1 MPRVCGPSCRGASI
15 RGIAVLGGGGQLGT
29 AFTRLLGDDA
39 NGLSHADLDLTRLDD
54 IAPTLD
60 ALDPSV
66 VINCAAYTAVDRAEE
81 EEGLATTINTVAVG
95 VLAEWAAHRSRPM
108 LTFSTDYVFDGLADR
123 PYVESSPTSP
133 INAYGRSKLLGESL
147 AVDQGTLVVRTSWVI
162 SGSHPNFVAT
172 ILRRVREHDLRVVDD
187 QRGNPTVAADLARVS
202 YAALRSGASGL
213 LHLTNQG
220 ETTWYE
226 LARTSVG
233 LADLDVS
240 RLSPCETQD
249 YPTPARRPAYSV
261 LASERLEGI
270 GLEPLPHWRESI
282 GELVTEL
289 RTWI

>member
-1 MPRVCGPSCRGASI
+1 M
-15 RGIAVLGGGGQLGT
+15 
-29 AFTRLLGDDA
+29 
-39 NGLSHADLDLTRLDD
+39 DLTRLDD

-60 ALDPSV
+60 ALDPAT

-81 EEGLATTINTVAVG
+81 EEDLATLINSVG
-95 VLAEWAAHRSRPM
+95 VGMLAEWAAHRSRPL
-108 LTFSTDYVFDGLADR
+108 LTFSTDYVFDGFADR
-123 PYVESSPTSP
+123 PYLESSPTSP

-147 AVDQGTLVVRTSWVI
+147 AVSQGALVVRTSWVI

-172 ILRRVREHDLRVVDD
+172 ILRKVSEQGLRVVDD
-187 QRGNPTVAADLARVS
+187 QRGNPTVAADLARAS
-202 YAALRSGASGL
+202 YSALRSGASGL

-233 LADLDVS
+233 LADLDPS
-240 RLSPCETQD
+240 RISPCGTVD

-270 GLEPLPHWRESI
+270 GLEPLPHWRESV

-289 RTWI
+289 KTWI